1 MARTASVEVGPAAP
15 KGEGRVR
22 RSYLSVD
29 KLTTTPSEDISTMV
43 DIFSHSLKNFPSK
56 PVMGWR
62 DIVHTH
68 EEEKEI
74 TKVVEGKE
82 VKDKK
87 RWTLYELSN
96 YQYMTY
102 SQLDEKIKHTS
113 SGLAHL
119 GLGPE
124 TRFNI
129 YASTAP
135 NWQLLAHSCF
145 RQAICFCTA
154 YDTLGEEGLKH
165 SIVEPDVVGIFT
177 NAELLGTLAS
187 VVSETPTL
195 KYVIYDGVA
204 DQAHLDKLTSGAG
217 DREGFRAVHLD
228 ELIKLGQEN
237 PAENRIPKPED
248 TACIMY
254 TSGSTGAPKGVILT
268 HANLVAAVGGIKLL
282 LIDHLR
288 ADDTYIAYLPLAHIL
303 EFIVECAM
311 IFIGLPMGYAKV
323 KTLTQAS
330 VKNCD
335 GDLKAFAPSLMVGVP
350 AVWEMVRK
358 GVLAKVNQAGGIKKS
373 LFNGAYTI
381 KKNKVPVLS
390 NVADAVVFKAMKEQT
405 GGRLRLALSGGAA
418 ISKETQEFLNLTLV
432 QLVQGYGMTES
443 CGMCAI
449 LTPEF
454 FTSYGPVGVPVPA
467 IEIKLQDVPDA
478 GYFSTNDPPQGE
490 VLIRGPAVTKG
501 YFKRDDITKETITED
516 GWLMTGDVGQWNKDG
531 TLSLIDRKKNLVKL
545 SGGEYIAIERLEST
559 YKSCNL
565 VANICVHASSDARQP
580 MAIIFP
586 REDNLRSELGRDSS
600 IVSAAD
606 AKDAD
611 LEELCKND
619 KVRTLILKQV
629 NAVGKKAGFKPLEI
643 LQTILL
649 SPVELPLTAAQK
661 LQRKEIQELYKE
673 RINKIYP

>member
-1 MARTASVEVGPAAP
+1 MPRSASVEVGPDPP
-15 KGEGRVR
+15 KGEGKIR
-22 RSYLSVD
+22 RSFLSVD
-29 KLTTTPSEDISTMV
+29 KLATTPAAGISTMV
-43 DIFSHSLKNFPSK
+43 DVYAHALKNFPNQ

-62 DIVHTH
+62 EITKTH
-68 EEEKEI
+68 NEEKEI
-74 TKVVEGKE
+74 TKIVEGKE
-82 VKDKK
+82 VKEKK
-87 RWTLYELSN
+87 KWTLFEMSD
-96 YQYMTY
+96 YQYQTY
-102 SQLDEKIKHTS
+102 SQLDEKLKHTS

-119 GLGPE
+119 GLGPD

-145 RQAICFCTA
+145 RQSICFCTA

-165 SIVEPDVVGIFT
+165 SLNEPEVVGVFT
-177 NAELLGTLAS
+177 NAELLGTLGNVIS
-187 VVSETPTL
+187 DTTTV
-195 KYVIYDGVA
+195 KFVIYDGKA
-204 DQAHLDKLTSGAG
+204 DEAAIEKLKSGAG
-217 DREGFRAVHLD
+217 EREGFRLLHLD
-228 ELIKLGQEN
+228 ELIELGKAN
-237 PAENRIPKPED
+237 PAEIRQPKGED

-268 HANLVAAVGGIKLL
+268 HSNLIAAVGGVQLL
-282 LIDHLR
+282 LIDYLR
-288 ADDTYIAYLPLAHIL
+288 PDDTYIAYLPLAHIL

-311 IFIGLPMGYAKV
+311 LFMGIPMGYAKV

-358 GVLAKVNQAGGIKKS
+358 GVLAKVNAAGGVKKS
-373 LFNGAYTI
+373 LFNGAYTV

-390 NVADAVVFKAMKEQT
+390 GLADAVVFKAMKEQT

-418 ISKETQEFLNLTLV
+418 ISKETQEFLDLTLV
-432 QLVQGYGMTES
+432 QLLQGYGMTES

-454 FTSYGPVGVPVPA
+454 FKSYGPVGVPVPA
-467 IEIKLQDVPDA
+467 IEVKLKDVPDA

-516 GWLMTGDVGQWNKDG
+516 GWLQTGDVGQWNKDG

-559 YKSCNL
+559 YKSASL
-565 VANICVHASSDARQP
+565 VANICVYAHQDAKQP

-586 REDNLRSELGRDSS
+586 REDNLRSELSS
-600 IVSAAD
+600 SGIVSASE

-611 LEELCKND
+611 LEELCKNE
-619 KVRTLILKQV
+619 KVRQLILKNV
-629 NAVGKKAGFKPLEI
+629 NAVGKKAGFKSLEI
-643 LQTILL
+643 LQTVILT
-649 SPVELPLTAAQK
+649 PEELPLTAAQK
-661 LQRKEIQELYKE
+661 LQRKDIEVQFKD
-673 RINKIYP
+673 RIKKIYP

>member
-1 MARTASVEVGPAAP
+1 MPRSASVEVGPEP
-15 KGEGRVR
+15 VKGEGKVR
-22 RSYLSVD
+22 RSFLSVD
-29 KLTTTPSEDISTMV
+29 KLASSPAEGINTMV
-43 DIFSHSLKNFPSK
+43 DVFSHSLKNFPNH
-56 PVMGWR
+56 PLLGWR

-68 EEEKEI
+68 EEEKEV

-82 VKDKK
+82 VKEKK
-87 RWTLYELSN
+87 KWTLYELSP

-102 SQLDEKIKHTS
+102 TQFDEKLKHAS

-119 GLGPE
+119 GLGPD

-135 NWQLLAHSCF
+135 NWQLMAHSCF

-165 SIVEPDVVGIFT
+165 SLNEPEVVGIFT
-177 NAELLGTLAS
+177 NAELLGTLAN
-187 VVSETPTL
+187 VIADTPTV
-195 KYVIYDGVA
+195 KYVIYDGDA
-204 DQAHLDKLTSGAG
+204 DAAKVDKLNAGAAG
-217 DREGFRAVHLD
+217 REGFRAIHLD
-228 ELIKLGQEN
+228 ELIKLGQAN
-237 PAENRIPKPED
+237 PAESRSPKGD
-248 TACIMY
+248 DLACIMY
-254 TSGSTGAPKGVILT
+254 TSGSTGAPKGVMLT
-268 HANLVAAVGGIKLL
+268 HSNLIAALGGIKLL
-282 LIDHLR
+282 LVDYLR
-288 ADDTYIAYLPLAHIL
+288 PDDTYIAYLPLAHIL

-311 IFIGLPMGYAKV
+311 IFMGIPMGYAKV

-373 LFNGAYTI
+373 LFNGAYTL
-381 KKNKVPVLS
+381 KRNKVPVLS
-390 NVADAVVFKAMKEQT
+390 GVADAVVFKAMKEQT

-432 QLVQGYGMTES
+432 QLLQGYGMTES

-467 IEIKLQDVPDA
+467 IEVKLKDVPDA

-501 YFKRDDITKETITED
+501 YFKREDITKETITED
-516 GWLMTGDVGQWNKDG
+516 GWLQTGDVGQWNKDG

-559 YKSCNL
+559 YKSSNL
-565 VANICVHASSDARQP
+565 VANICVYASQDAKQP

-586 REDNLRSELGRDSS
+586 REDNLRSELKDGS
-600 IVSAAD
+600 IVSAAE

-619 KVRTLILKQV
+619 KIRALILKNV
-629 NAVGKKAGFKPLEI
+629 NAVGKKAGFKSLEQ
-643 LQTILL
+643 LQTVLL
-649 SPVELPLTAAQK
+649 TPEELPLTAAQK
-661 LQRKEIQELYKE
+661 LQRKEIEVKFKDQIK
-673 RINKIYP
+673 KIYP